1 MDFVVDT
8 VLFLL
13 TFPYLLF
20 VGLLFYCCI
29 QVVISYFRNRKLGGK
44 RELSVVLTVNDI
56 KTIQSALIRLGN
68 DLPGFVAFECFHI
81 NEKLDKTLID
91 NDVLTVKVQK

>member
-1 MDFVVDT
+1 MDFVVYAF
-8 VLFLL
+8 LFFLICPWLL
-13 TFPYLLF
+13 L

-29 QVVISYFRNRKLGGK
+29 QVVISYYRNRKLVGK

-68 DLPGFVAFECFHI
+68 NFPGFVAFQCFHI
-81 NEKLDKTLID
+81 NEKLDKTLVD
-91 NDVLTVKVQK
+91 NCISCDKLKK